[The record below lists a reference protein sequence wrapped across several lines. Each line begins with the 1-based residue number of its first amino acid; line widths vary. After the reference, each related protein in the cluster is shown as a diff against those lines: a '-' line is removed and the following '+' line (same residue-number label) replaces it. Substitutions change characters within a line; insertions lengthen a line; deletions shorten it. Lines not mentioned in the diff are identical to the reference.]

1 MLPEKALEEMTLGEV
16 RKRWPRITAHVI
28 AESLGYAVPN
38 VAAMIVQDGALGRRN
53 YCEWV
58 DACYGGNARRVLE
71 DSISRRHYHAGYMAE
86 YRRAL
91 EIVHRQNETDHG
103 PELASWF

>member
-1 MLPEKALEEMTLGEV
+1 MTLGEV

-58 DACYGGNARRVLE
+58 DACHGGNARRVLE
-71 DSISRRHYHAGYMAE
+71 DSISRRHYHKGYMAE